1 MFLFLTAHGLNSP
14 NTAALSLAP
23 FSRNAGSAAAL
34 LGSMRMGMGGVVSA
48 VISFFHDGT
57 ALPMVVGMAACAAAG
72 FIILK
77 ADEIIPGTISKTW
90 KGSALGS

>member
-34 LGSMRMGMGGVVSA
+34 LGSARMAIGGV
-48 VISFFHDGT
+48 ISGIISMFHTGT
-57 ALPMVVGMAACAAAG
+57 AMPMVIGMATCSLAG

-77 ADEIIPGTISKTW
+77 ADQQIPGTISRTW
-90 KGSALGS
+90 KGSALGG